1 MFRGFGTDIAAGEYD
16 GFGRPCEKVHRMNR
30 FLHEGDVAVAEV
42 SYVTA
47 KNLFRPEDMP
57 PHPKMTVAALGKARD
72 QMGEIRKSVKE
83 ILDYATKGAE
93 DLRGGNC
100 WSSNIDMFETMS
112 MEQARNLATFPIG
125 INHPKLGPRVFHA
138 RAAFVAFREAVRWE
152 VVGKIF
158 ADTSESNY
166 NETLDLVAEHAKQ
179 VTDSM
184 LRVEKA
190 LENS

>member
-1 MFRGFGTDIAAGEYD
+1 
-16 GFGRPCEKVHRMNR
+16 MNR
-30 FLHEGDVAVAEV
+30 FLHEGDVAVVEV

-47 KNLFRPEDMP
+47 KNLFRPEDLP
-57 PHPKMTVAALGKARD
+57 PHSKLTVAALGKARD
-72 QMGEIRKSVKE
+72 QMSEIRISVKD
-83 ILDYATKGAE
+83 ILDYAIKGSE

-100 WSSNIDMFETMS
+100 WSSNIDMFETIS

-158 ADTSESNY
+158 SDTSESDY
-166 NETLDLVAEHAKQ
+166 NEALDLIAEHAKQ
-179 VTDSM
+179 VNESM
-184 LRVEKA
+184 LRIEKA
-190 LENS
+190 LEKLIS